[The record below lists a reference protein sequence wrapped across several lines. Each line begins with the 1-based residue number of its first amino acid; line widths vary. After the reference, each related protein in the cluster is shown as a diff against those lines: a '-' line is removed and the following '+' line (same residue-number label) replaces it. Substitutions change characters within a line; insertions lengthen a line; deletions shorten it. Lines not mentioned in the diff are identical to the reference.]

1 MSIER
6 ITRSAPQHCFNG
18 GQTGHGPIEP
28 AYNPRKDLGWGMV
41 CIVAFL
47 GIVLAFAAMTPG
59 A

>member
-6 ITRSAPQHCFNG
+6 ITRSAPQHCFKG

-28 AYNPRKDLGWGMV
+28 AYNPRFPLV
-41 CIVAFL
+41 R
-47 GIVLAFAAMTPG
+47 IVLVGFVAAYFAMHFAMAWFG